1 VAAGSAAPGGGAMST
16 EVREMF
22 ASIARRYDTAN
33 EVLSLGIHKGWR
45 RAAVAVS
52 GAGRGQRVLDC
63 ATGTGDLALE
73 FKRAVGAEGEVIG
86 TDFCAEMLESAPAKA
101 ARLGLEVKF
110 AVADALALP
119 YPDASFDVSSIAF
132 GIRNVDDPMRC
143 LREMARVVKR
153 GGSVIVLEFGQPR
166 GPFGALF
173 RAYSRGV
180 MPVVGRLLTGNRA
193 AYQYLP
199 RTAAA
204 FPAGEKFLQ
213 LMRDSGAF
221 AQTEAHPLTFGTAY
235 VYRGVK

>member
-1 VAAGSAAPGGGAMST
+1 VSS
-16 EVREMF
+16 EVRDMF

-45 RAAVAVS
+45 RAAVAIS
-52 GAGRGQRVLDC
+52 GAARGQRVIDC

-73 FKRAVGAEGEVIG
+73 FKRAVGPTGEVIG
-86 TDFCAEMLESAPAKA
+86 TDFCAEMLRPAPAKA
-101 ARLGLEVKF
+101 ARAGLDVKF

-119 YPDASFDVSSIAF
+119 YPDGRFDIASIAF
-132 GIRNVDDPMRC
+132 GIRNVDDPLRC
-143 LREMARVVKR
+143 LREMARVVKP

-166 GPFGALF
+166 GAFGALF

-180 MPVVGRLLTGNRA
+180 MPLVGGLLTGNRA
-193 AYQYLP
+193 AYEYLP

-204 FPAGEKFLQ
+204 FPAGERFLA
-213 LMRDSGAF
+213 LMRESRAF
-221 AQTEAHPLTFGTAY
+221 SSVEAHPLTFGTAY